1 VKCGSG
7 AFMKTV
13 EAAEALARACLG
25 LARGWGRRCAAC
37 VSDMSQPLGD
47 AVGNALDIAETVS
60 LLKGEHRGRLRDLS
74 VFFAARALRELDG
87 SVSDDALARAE
98 RAIDGGD
105 GLDRFARMIEAQGG
119 DPRVVDD
126 PWAVLPR
133 APVVLGIEA
142 DRSGTL
148 AAVDAEQIGRASVM
162 LGAGRR
168 TKGDP
173 IDPAV
178 GIVCR
183 PKLGDRL
190 EAGQPMGEV
199 HARSDDDAR
208 EAARRV
214 LAALTLSDEP
224 VAPPPLVIAELD

>member
-1 VKCGSG
+1 MV
-7 AFMKTV
+7 
-13 EAAEALARACLG
+13 
-25 LARGWGRRCAAC
+25 
-37 VSDMSQPLGD
+37 
-47 AVGNALDIAETVS
+47 
-60 LLKGEHRGRLRDLS
+60 
-74 VFFAARALRELDG
+74 
-87 SVSDDALARAE
+87 
-98 RAIDGGD
+98 
-105 GLDRFARMIEAQGG
+105 EAQGG

-133 APVVLGIEA
+133 APVVRVIEA
-142 DRSGTL
+142 DRTGTL
-148 AAVDAEQIGRASVM
+148 AAVDAEEIGRTSVM

-190 EAGQPMGEV
+190 EAGQPVGEV

-224 VAPPPLVIAELD
+224 VTPPPLVIAELD